1 MWPTPQETEEILN
14 GKLYFFCAVKDK
26 KGDDISKILK
36 TLATEKYIAQSK
48 GFQHKQFWLY
58 SFLYR
63 SHIVSGIIVDYNL
76 KKTEQFT
83 LMLKMSHH

>member
-26 KGDDISKILK
+26 KGDDISKNSQNSR
-36 TLATEKYIAQSK
+36 YRNK
-48 GFQHKQFWLY
+48 GFQHKKFWLY

-63 SHIVSGIIVDYNL
+63 SHIVTGIIVDYNL